1 MTAFRFLHLEDDPLD
16 AELVQGCLDDSGI
29 PCILEVVAS
38 RDAYLSALAHGAPDL
53 TISDYNLKGFDGI
66 DAFHLLQQSDPT
78 VPFLLVSGALGES
91 RAVEC
96 LKMGMTDYIL
106 KDQLERL
113 PQAIERALREARD
126 RRERLVAETAL
137 RERQQEIEDL
147 NRRLQRAV
155 MESHHRIKNNLQVL
169 VALVDAMRVG
179 ENSQP
184 EALTRLA
191 RHIRGLATLHDLL
204 THQTITPGAPLDSVS
219 ARFALERLIP
229 ALASALDARNLTL
242 DADDVELSLKQVS
255 SIALLVNELVSNAIK
270 HGNGAIVV
278 SLKRDG
284 DYLLLDVCNDGPGF
298 PEGFDPE
305 RSASVGLNLIDS
317 IGTWDLEGTLA
328 YENVP
333 SGARVRVRFPHSP
346 AA

>member
-1 MTAFRFLHLEDDPLD
+1 VTPYRFLHLEDDPLD
-16 AELVQGCLDDSGI
+16 AELVQSCLDDSGI
-29 PCILEVVAS
+29 PCAVEVVAS
-38 RDAYLSALAHGAPDL
+38 RDAYLRALSDAPPDL

-66 DAFHLLQQSDPT
+66 DAFHLLQERDT
-78 VPFLLVSGALGES
+78 TIPFLLVSGALGES

-96 LKMGMTDYIL
+96 LKLGMTDYIL

-113 PQAIERALREARD
+113 PQAIERALREALE
-126 RRERLVAETAL
+126 RRERLAAEMAL
-137 RERQQEIEDL
+137 RERQQEVEDL

-242 DADDVELSLKQVS
+242 DADDAELSLKQVS
-255 SIALLVNELVSNAIK
+255 SVALLVNELVSNAIK
-270 HGNGAIVV
+270 HGDGAILV

-284 DYLLLDVCNDGPGF
+284 EHLLLDVCNDGPGF
-298 PEGFDPE
+298 PDGFDPE
-305 RSASVGLNLIDS
+305 RSASVGLNLIES
-317 IGTWDLEGTLA
+317 IGAWDLEGTVA

-346 AA
+346 KL

>member
-1 MTAFRFLHLEDDPLD
+1 MNVPRLLHLEDDPLD
-16 AELVQGCLDDSGI
+16 AELVRSCLDEAEF
-29 PCILEVVAS
+29 CFTVQTVAS
-38 RDAYLSALAHGAPDL
+38 RSAFLEALSDAPPALV
-53 TISDYNLKGFDGI
+53 ISDYNLVGFDGI
-66 DAFHLLQQSDPT
+66 EAFRLLQSHDPT
-78 VPFLLVSGALGES
+78 IPFLLVSGALGES

-96 LKMGMTDYIL
+96 LRMGMTDYIL

-113 PQAIERALREARD
+113 PPAIERALREARE
-126 RRERLVAETAL
+126 RRERLAAETAL

-219 ARFALERLIP
+219 ARLALERLIP
-229 ALASALDARNLTL
+229 ALASALDARDLSL
-242 DADDVELSLKQVS
+242 DADDIELSLKQVS

-270 HGNGAIVV
+270 HGDGAIEV
-278 SLKRDG
+278 SLKRD
-284 DYLLLDVCNDGPGF
+284 DAHLTLAVCNEGAGF
-298 PEGFDPE
+298 PAGFDPVG
-305 RSASVGLNLIDS
+305 SASVGLSLIES
-317 IGTWDLEGTLA
+317 IGTWDLEGALT

-333 SGARVRVRFPHSP
+333 GGARVRVRFPHYP
-346 AA
+346 RP